1 MDPDQNKPQLP
12 VKSDLS
18 PTPVQ
23 DGSEIQ
29 SAPGFLPRSD
39 SIRIDEKIAIARNE
53 GFNPLAIEL
62 AIGSYQTSA
71 AHKLLLFGLA
81 IIAAA
86 LVAFL
91 FPVDRFFKPQ
101 TRDLGTMTIGDP
113 ISEDNQA
120 LFLELNKPWMKVLL
134 EMDRLYFREG
144 KLTEALQVAEKN
156 LERVPEKNWE
166 SWKKVHYRYWEL
178 LSDAGRTLSLK
189 AATKSYL
196 QTIPEDPFAN
206 YYSAHAFLAAVD
218 PIRSFNS
225 ETRRAYRLE
234 AETLVQ
240 QIDRVGKALKARQK
254 AGGTKEK
261 KTFLQNLYQKL
272 RLQQAKLF
280 VLIWRLSGYKE
291 DSHPDVVYR
300 DKALDILNRDE
311 LADLK
316 EAKALKISIYN
327 HILDRWHWFEGQQVI
342 QGIKQT
348 RRSMVKELKTLQ
360 NELKDAE
367 TL

>member
-1 MDPDQNKPQLP
+1 MDPDQNKTQLP
-12 VKSDLS
+12 VKSDSL

-29 SAPGFLPRSD
+29 RVEGSLPRSD
-39 SIRIDEKIAIARNE
+39 SIRIDEKIVIARQE

-62 AIGSYQTSA
+62 AIGSYETPA

-81 IIAAA
+81 VIAAV
-86 LVAFL
+86 LVTFL

-101 TRDLGTMTIGDP
+101 TRDLGTMTIGAP

-120 LFLELNKPWMKVLL
+120 LFLEFNKPWMKVLL

-144 KLTEALQVAEKN
+144 KLSEAIQVAETN
-156 LERVPEKNWE
+156 LERIPEIKWE
-166 SWKKVHYRYWEL
+166 TWEKVHYRYWEL

-206 YYSAHAFLAAVD
+206 YYSAHAFLAAVE
-218 PIRSFNS
+218 PIRSLNRD
-225 ETRRAYRLE
+225 TRQAYRLE
-234 AETLVQ
+234 AEALVQ
-240 QIDRVGKALKARQK
+240 QIDRAGKALKARQK
-254 AGGTKEK
+254 SVGTAEK
-261 KTFLQNLYQKL
+261 KRFLQNLYQKL

-280 VLIWRLSGYKE
+280 VLIWRLGGYKE
-291 DSHPDVVYR
+291 DRHPDVVYR
-300 DKALDILNRDE
+300 DKALDILNHDE
-311 LADLK
+311 LAGLK

-327 HILDRWHWFEGQQVI
+327 HILDRWHWFEGQQII
-342 QGIKQT
+342 QGSKQN
-348 RRSMVKELKTLQ
+348 RRSMAKELKVLQ
-360 NELKDAE
+360 EELKDAE

>member
-12 VKSDLS
+12 VKSDSS
-18 PTPVQ
+18 PTPVH

-29 SAPGFLPRSD
+29 RAARLLPRSD

-62 AIGSYQTSA
+62 AIGSYETSV

-91 FPVDRFFKPQ
+91 FPLDRFFKPQ
-101 TRDLGTMTIGDP
+101 TRDLGTMTIGAP

-120 LFLELNKPWMKVLL
+120 LLLEINKPWMKVLL

-144 KLTEALQVAEKN
+144 KLSEAIQVAETN
-156 LERVPEKNWE
+156 LERVPEINWE

-196 QTIPEDPFAN
+196 QAIPEDPFAN
-206 YYSAHAFLAAVD
+206 YYSAHAFLAAVE
-218 PIRSFNS
+218 PIRSFNRD
-225 ETRRAYRLE
+225 TRQAYRLE
-234 AETLVQ
+234 AEVLVQ
-240 QIDRVGKALKARQK
+240 QIDRASNALKARQK
-254 AGGTKEK
+254 AGGTAQK
-261 KTFLQNLYQKL
+261 KRNLQNLYQKL

-280 VLIWRLSGYKE
+280 VLIWRLGGYKE
-291 DSHPDVVYR
+291 DRHPDVAYR

-311 LADLK
+311 LTDLK

-327 HILDRWHWFEGQQVI
+327 HILDRWHWLEGQQVI
-342 QGIKQT
+342 QGIKQN
-348 RRSMVKELKTLQ
+348 RRSMAKELKALQ
-360 NELKDAE
+360 KELKEAD